1 MAKDSAQGFGARL
14 AEVRKAAGFTQ
25 TELAEALGI
34 SQRMVAYYESID
46 DNPLARILVLLSKT
60 LKVSTDELLGTGPAR
75 PTARRVAAKAKSV
88 TRKSKSSHRP
98 R

>member
-14 AEVRKAAGFTQ
+14 AEMRKAAGFTQ
-25 TELAEALGI
+25 TELAETLGM

-60 LKVSTDELLGTGPAR
+60 LKVSTDELLGAGPVR
-75 PTARRVAAKAKSV
+75 PTTRRSAAKAKSV
-88 TRKSKSSHRP
+88 TRKSKSTHRP